1 MAYVSQEKKKALAPG
16 IKKVLA
22 KYNMKGSIRVQ
33 NHSTLVVNIKKGALD
48 VRKDATA
55 DAGLHYQVNP
65 FWVDDHYTGQ
75 TQSFLNELVDAMK
88 GEGYRDDTDA
98 MIDYF
103 SCDHYYSIN
112 LGTWNSEYEV
122 I

>member
-22 KYNMKGSIRVQ
+22 KYKMKGSIRVK
-33 NHSTLVVNIKKGALD
+33 NHSTLVVNIKQGALD
-48 VRKDATA
+48 VRKDS
-55 DAGLHYQVNP
+55 GCPSPHYQVNP

-112 LGTWNSEYEV
+112 LGTWNTEYKMV
-122 I
+122 